1 MLGVWL
7 DLHFRVGN
15 LVMNYIEDEELLTKR
30 ELIEE
35 IISSVEEKLWS
46 GDDRLIME
54 TAQLIGL
61 DVVAHTDGHGLFWK
75 KDSTTT

>member
-7 DLHFRVGN
+7 GLYFRVGN

-35 IISSVEEKLWS
+35 IISSVALGQSVLRK
-46 GDDRLIME
+46 
-54 TAQLIGL
+54 GL
-61 DVVAHTDGHGLFWK
+61 KVKRTEMSVKSLSVFSKFASFL
-75 KDSTTT
+75 SI